1 MGRRLHRGGRFR
13 RWLGR
18 RLGGDEALGDRA
30 WRRILHGLGAGAI
43 VYYLLPSELI
53 GRFSKL
59 DLLLILLAGVLV
71 LEGLRLGAGLEVP
84 TVRPYERRR
93 LASFAFFAIS
103 LTLALVLFPVP
114 IGAATILGA
123 SWVDPLAGELRA
135 NPRYRRGYPIVPGIV
150 YTGLAASMLIA
161 WSPIALPL
169 GLGVGAGMAVVA
181 LAAEYPK
188 SRWIDDDLAMT
199 LLPAAAA
206 WVAAVALPPLAGLL
220 H

>member
-43 VYYLLPSELI
+43 AYYLLPTQLI
-53 GRFSKL
+53 GGFSKL
-59 DLLLILLAGVLV
+59 DLLLTLLGAVLL
-71 LEGLRLGAGLEVP
+71 LEALRLGTGLDLP
-84 TVRPYERRR
+84 TVRPYERGR

-103 LTLALVLFPVP
+103 LTLALLLFPVP

-123 SWVDPLAGELRA
+123 SWVDPLAGEFRLSS
-135 NPRYRRGYPIVPGIV
+135 RYRRGYPVVPGLV
-150 YTGLAASMLIA
+150 YAGLATSMLVV
-161 WSPIALPL
+161 WSPIAFPL
-169 GLGVGAGMAVVA
+169 ALGVGAGMAVVA

-188 SRWIDDDLAMT
+188 SRWFDDDLAMT
-199 LLPAAAA
+199 LLPAAVAWGLAA
-206 WVAAVALPPLAGLL
+206 ALPPLAGLL

>member
-30 WRRILHGLGAGAI
+30 WRRILHGLGGGAI
-43 VYYLLPSELI
+43 AYYLLPVDLI
-53 GRFSKL
+53 GPFSKL
-59 DLLLILLAGVLV
+59 DLLLALLAGVLL
-71 LEGLRLGAGLEVP
+71 LEALRLGAGFDLP

-93 LASFAFFAIS
+93 LASFAFFAIA
-103 LTLALVLFPVP
+103 LTLALLLFPVP

-123 SWVDPLAGELRA
+123 SWVDPLAGELRLSS
-135 NPRYRRGYPIVPGIV
+135 RLRRSYPILPGLI
-150 YTGLAASMLIA
+150 YLGLATSMLVA
-161 WSPIALPL
+161 WSPITLAPALA
-169 GLGVGAGMAVVA
+169 VAAGMAVVA

-199 LLPAAAA
+199 LLPALAA
-206 WVAAVALPPLAGLL
+206 WGAAVALPSLAGLL
-220 H
+220 R

>member
-43 VYYLLPSELI
+43 AYYLLPTELI
-53 GRFSKL
+53 GGFSKL
-59 DLLLILLAGVLV
+59 DLLLVLLVGVLL
-71 LEGLRLGAGLEVP
+71 LEGLRLGGRLELP

-103 LTLALVLFPVP
+103 LTLALLLFPVP

-123 SWVDPLAGELRA
+123 SWVDPLAGELRGS
-135 NPRYRRGYPIVPGIV
+135 PRYRPSYPVVPGLV
-150 YTGLAASMLIA
+150 YTALATSMLVAASPVA
-161 WSPIALPL
+161 VPWAL
-169 GLGVGAGMAVVA
+169 GAGAGMAVVA

-199 LLPAAAA
+199 LLPAAAV
-206 WVAAVALPPLAGLL
+206 WGVAVALPPLAGLL

>member
-18 RLGGDEALGDRA
+18 RLGGGEALGDRA
-30 WRRILHGLGAGAI
+30 WRRILHGLGAGAT
-43 VYYLLPSELI
+43 VYYLLPTELV
-53 GRFSKL
+53 GGVSKL
-59 DLLLILLAGVLV
+59 DLLLVLLAAVLL
-71 LEGLRLGAGLEVP
+71 LEALRLGAGLDLP

-93 LASFAFFAIS
+93 LASFAFFAIA
-103 LTLALVLFPVP
+103 LTLALLLFPVP

-123 SWVDPLAGELRA
+123 SWVDPLAGELRGS
-135 NPRYRRGYPIVPGIV
+135 PRYRRGYPVVPGIV
-150 YTGLAASMLIA
+150 YAGLATSMLVA
-161 WSPIALPL
+161 WSPIPLLPA
-169 GLGVGAGMAVVA
+169 LGVGAGMAIVA

-206 WVAAVALPPLAGLL
+206 WGLAAALPPLAGLL